1 MVFQTLMSFW
11 WFRKCEN
18 KALEILHLT
27 GVKEREREK
36 NLQNFC
42 KTMNFSYCKTLT
54 CFITKTITK
63 QTNKVKMCL
72 KMCIKN
78 T

>member
-1 MVFQTLMSFW
+1 MSFW

-27 GVKEREREK
+27 GEREREK
-36 NLQNFC
+36 KTLQNFS

-63 QTNKVKMCL
+63 QTNKVKI
-72 KMCIKN
+72 CIKN